1 MIGVTDA
8 IGWLGRRNVS
18 GQRSR
23 PGFRDGRG
31 RDGPRAGVEIV
42 CLIEAHS
49 MQGLGHMAVL
59 VATARRGSGDAADI
73 VNSGPVRAS
82 LA

>member
-1 MIGVTDA
+1 
-8 IGWLGRRNVS
+8 
-18 GQRSR
+18 
-23 PGFRDGRG
+23 
-31 RDGPRAGVEIV
+31 VEIV

-59 VATARRGSGDAADI
+59 GRDGPSRVGDAADI